1 MNTPDKKINPNI
13 LVVDDDESMRYLV
26 QSKLSADGFQVTVAG
41 SGAHALQILQTHKKF
56 DLIITD
62 LHMPLKGGFEIVR
75 FMKERN
81 ISVPVIIVTGVAD
94 RATIMVAAQL
104 GVQDI
109 LVKPIRQADLMK
121 VVRNKLGLQDER
133 DQGDEEQSRAA

>member
-1 MNTPDKKINPNI
+1 MNKLEKKINMNI

-26 QSKLSADGFQVTVAG
+26 QSKLSAEGFQVTVAG
-41 SGAHALQILQTHKKF
+41 SGAHALQILQTNKKF

-75 FMKERN
+75 FMKERS

-94 RATIMVAAQL
+94 RSTIIVAAQL
-104 GVQDI
+104 GIQDV

-121 VVRNKLGLQDER
+121 VVRGKLGIQDE
-133 DQGDEEQSRAA
+133 DEQAEEEQSRAA